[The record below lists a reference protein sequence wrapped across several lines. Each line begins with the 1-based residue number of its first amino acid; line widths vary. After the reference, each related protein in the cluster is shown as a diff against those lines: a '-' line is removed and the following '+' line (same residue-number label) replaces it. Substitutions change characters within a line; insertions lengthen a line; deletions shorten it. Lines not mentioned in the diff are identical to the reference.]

1 MFFTFYSRDLS
12 CLLSDLSLKSIFLD
26 AFINGHGFL
35 IFDSF
40 MIVDRNSFLSVDFVC
55 VLLLNLLI
63 SSCNIF
69 VDSSYFYIEDHTI
82 YK

>member
-40 MIVDRNSFLSVDFVC
+40 MIVDRNSVHFY
-55 VLLLNLLI
+55 LLI
-63 SSCNIF
+63 LYVC
-69 VDSSYFYIEDHTI
+69 YY
-82 YK
+82 